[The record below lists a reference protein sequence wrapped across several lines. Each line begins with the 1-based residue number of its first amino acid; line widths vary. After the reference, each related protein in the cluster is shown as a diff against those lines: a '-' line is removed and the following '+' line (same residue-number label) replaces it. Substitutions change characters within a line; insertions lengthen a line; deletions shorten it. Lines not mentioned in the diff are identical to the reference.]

1 VEILT
6 WNIQAGL
13 GVDGRVDL
21 GRIAHVARQFCDADV
36 ICFQEVS
43 RYMRIFESSVADDQ
57 VAALAGSF
65 PDHQAFFGPVIDAIG
80 EQGKRQQF
88 GNLVLCRPPV
98 VACSRHLLP
107 RPACPGVRHMR
118 RQATEL
124 LVDGGGG
131 LLRII
136 STHLEY
142 FAGVQRSAQV
152 SRLLELHQ
160 ESCANARQPPL
171 ASRIGPYVHVP
182 RPSAA
187 VLCGDFNF
195 RVQDPE
201 YAVIT
206 SFADAQTPRLAD
218 SWRIVHGDRP
228 HDPTCGIFDANQ
240 WPEGPH
246 CRDFFFASEDIAS
259 HIKGLRVDA
268 QTAASDH
275 QPLSLSIGF

>member
-1 VEILT
+1 MEILT

-13 GVDGRVDL
+13 GADGRVDL

-57 VAALAGSF
+57 VAALAESF

-88 GNLVLCRPPV
+88 GNLVLCRLPV
-98 VACSRHLLP
+98 VACSRHLL
-107 RPACPGVRHMR
+107 
-118 RQATEL
+118 
-124 LVDGGGG
+124 
-131 LLRII
+131 
-136 STHLEY
+136 
-142 FAGVQRSAQV
+142 
-152 SRLLELHQ
+152 
-160 ESCANARQPPL
+160 
-171 ASRIGPYVHVP
+171 P

-195 RVQDPE
+195 RVQDAE

-206 SFADAQTPRLAD
+206 SFVDAQTPRLED

-275 QPLSLSIGF
+275 QPLSLSIDS